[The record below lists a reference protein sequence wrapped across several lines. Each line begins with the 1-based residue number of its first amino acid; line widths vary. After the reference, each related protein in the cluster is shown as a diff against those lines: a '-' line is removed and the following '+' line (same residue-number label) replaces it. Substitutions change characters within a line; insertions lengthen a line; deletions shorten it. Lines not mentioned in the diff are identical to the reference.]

1 MPLLTRTRRGLTIP
15 GWPLSSRV
23 ADNYKQW
30 FTLLLSRAWRRLALL
45 GGRTENSLTG
55 GVPHRSVGPPFLIRT
70 RRLPGSTRVCY
81 AVRALLGVARAG
93 RCCSSVSRQLRAIVA
108 ALGLWPGR
116 PMTPL
121 DMVLVRES
129 LPGLPGNSDAFLAE
143 AKRLHNS
150 ARMGSWSSH
159 RRGERRTPSRTP
171 RSCR

>member
-1 MPLLTRTRRGLTIP
+1 M
-15 GWPLSSRV
+15 

-93 RCCSSVSRQLRAIVA
+93 RCRSSDSRQLRAIVA

-116 PMTPL
+116 SPGK
-121 DMVLVRES
+121 DGVLVVAPAGRATDS
-129 LPGLPGNSDAFLAE
+129 ITYSQVVQMSWPPTPASGV
-143 AKRLHNS
+143 S
-150 ARMGSWSSH
+150 AMGAPPSSVDRCH
-159 RRGERRTPSRTP
+159 GCRRF
-171 RSCR
+171 C